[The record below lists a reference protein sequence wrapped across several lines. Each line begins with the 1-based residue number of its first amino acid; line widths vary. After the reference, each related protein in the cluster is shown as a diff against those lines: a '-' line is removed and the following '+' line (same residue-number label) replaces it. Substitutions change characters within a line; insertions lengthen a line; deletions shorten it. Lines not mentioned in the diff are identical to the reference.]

1 MSFLWVVIT
10 AAGVATGFLGA
21 LGLGS
26 AIFLVPFMIFVL
38 KLPVKLV
45 TGVNLICL
53 LSNSAAAG
61 TSYIKQDLANWRL
74 AIFLGIPMTIG
85 SVVGTVLA
93 VHLPDW
99 MLMMVFGGV
108 FVWMGFVAFL
118 TRRLNNEDI
127 GIRNLRQSKSD
138 GVTSL
143 LGLRGSY
150 LDAATH
156 TRINYEAGNLIV
168 GVLLACAA
176 GLTMVVGAGA
186 GLLSILTMASYM
198 NVPIKIAVGTSR
210 LMLGMAAI
218 FGSIT
223 FFQHGLIEWRIS
235 GAAALGTLIGA
246 VIGSSIANRL
256 NSAAL
261 KFVSAAFLVYMGY
274 MLFANGLARHF
285 GLYLRGV
292 LFVR

>member
-1 MSFLWVVIT
+1 MSYLWVVMT
-10 AAGVATGFLGA
+10 AVGVATGFLGA

-85 SVVGTVLA
+85 SVGGAVLA
-93 VHLPDW
+93 VHLPEW

-118 TRRLNNEDI
+118 TRRLDNKDI
-127 GIRNLRQSKSD
+127 GIRNLDQSKSD
-138 GVTSL
+138 GLSSL

-156 TRINYEAGNLIV
+156 TRINYEAGNLTV
-168 GVLLACAA
+168 GALLACAA

-210 LMLGMAAI
+210 LMLGMAAL

-223 FFQHGLIEWRIS
+223 FFQHGLIEWRIGS
-235 GAAALGTLIGA
+235 AAALGTIIGALIGSA
-246 VIGSSIANRL
+246 IANRL

-261 KFVSAAFLVYMGY
+261 KFVSAGFLIYMGY
-274 MLFANGLARHF
+274 TLFANGLASHF
-285 GLYLRGV
+285 GLYLRGA
-292 LFVR
+292 LFVH